1 MLPSDAV
8 RQIISSRGYTQAE
21 AAKLIG
27 ITSGGLSASFR
38 KGNPTVDA
46 LYRYLKPMGY
56 SIVLVPEG
64 SKLPDGSYLLESNKP
79 EITVDLDDPGLM
91 LG

>member
-1 MLPSDAV
+1 
-8 RQIISSRGYTQAE
+8 
-21 AAKLIG
+21 
-27 ITSGGLSASFR
+27 
-38 KGNPTVDA
+38 
-46 LYRYLKPMGY
+46 MGY

-64 SKLPDGSYLLESNKP
+64 SKLPNGSYLLESNKP

>member
-1 MLPSDAV
+1 MLTSYAV
-8 RQIISSRGYTQAE
+8 RQIIEDRGYTKAE

-27 ITSGGLSASFR
+27 ITSGALCSFFN

-46 LYRYLKPMGY
+46 LYRYLKPLGY
-56 SIVLVPEG
+56 SVVLVPDG
-64 SKLPDGSYLLESNKP
+64 AKLPDGSYLLESNKP